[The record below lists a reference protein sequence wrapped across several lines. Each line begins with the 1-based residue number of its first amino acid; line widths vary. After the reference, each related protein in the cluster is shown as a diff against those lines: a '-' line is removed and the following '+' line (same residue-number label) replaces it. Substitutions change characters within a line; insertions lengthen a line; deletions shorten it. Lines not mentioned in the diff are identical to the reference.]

1 MRGKIVNLCTS
12 IMNILFGVLI
22 LIYTIYIPQ
31 DIIDLTVQEL
41 SVTKTLLKA
50 NYIILAIV
58 VIIDILQYNNHR
70 DNSRIKTG
78 YLFGIF
84 SISFIFIKEPVIS
97 VFAIISGII
106 VMINTL
112 KDNVIDIDSTTG
124 ISVVGMIIVAI
135 SIAIAVTVFYKNI
148 GAYVKDKENE
158 NNLEYKNDYFKY
170 ITELDISD
178 AYINVKKDGKYGYIN
193 QNGDVVIDFVYDYAS
208 PFITITV
215 YNKDFQVALVCQD
228 ETSYIILKNQR
239 KVLSYRSESSSENYE
254 AKLKELSDIYTN
266 TLGQGGQMKTE
277 IEKKTDNMKKAS
289 RYEELSDEY
298 TYRYDYNEEYDIIVT
313 QSNLG
318 LGDKFELAKKNNLNI
333 RMNLDCTNIDYDEDY
348 VYLYSN
354 SSIPFF
360 NVASRE
366 QGWFTSYGKKNTM
379 TGKAQILDFIDD
391 KILIRNYN
399 DHTIYFINEDGDILS
414 DVYKDIYIA
423 NDRYIVK
430 NSNDKY
436 MVIDKEFHKVFE
448 DEFDIIDPYLVE
460 YGIYICAN
468 TDKAIEFNDY
478 NFAEINWKLLNYN
491 GQTIMDGVNQIYGNY
506 YQISNDKTIPYV
518 TRYEEFLNKIK
529 DIEFHFAGDKFYE
542 VYTK

>member
-1 MRGKIVNLCTS
+1 
-12 IMNILFGVLI
+12 
-22 LIYTIYIPQ
+22 
-31 DIIDLTVQEL
+31 
-41 SVTKTLLKA
+41 
-50 NYIILAIV
+50 
-58 VIIDILQYNNHR
+58 
-70 DNSRIKTG
+70 
-78 YLFGIF
+78 
-84 SISFIFIKEPVIS
+84 
-97 VFAIISGII
+97 
-106 VMINTL
+106 MINTL

-208 PFITITV
+208 PFVTITV

-277 IEKKTDNMKKAS
+277 IEKKTDNMKKAP

>member
-58 VIIDILQYNNHR
+58 VVIDILQYHNHR

-208 PFITITV
+208 PFVTITV

-277 IEKKTDNMKKAS
+277 IEKKTDNMKKAP

-542 VYTK
+542 VYAK